1 MSNFRRGSF
10 CIAAVILSLILFSLT
25 ACLSRNDTSNAQAR
39 NTAAGTVIVLEKKEL
54 TLTIG
59 ASEKLNYTINPPH
72 NTNSPVEWTS
82 SAPLVASVS
91 SDGTVTALA
100 FTGGGTGR
108 FVSGPATGT
117 AIITARM
124 TDGRFEDSITVTTTT
139 AAQVDMETLP
149 PLKDQFSRYFM
160 MGNIFNPR
168 DVNSGGTAVTCT
180 RLIRHFNVL
189 THEND
194 MKPRN
199 LAPERS
205 GRTIHFNFT
214 TADRMVNAAIASG
227 FKVHGHTLLWHSQIP
242 LWQQDMANE
251 SRETAL
257 AAMRDYITGVA
268 RHFAGR
274 VYSWDVLNE
283 AFPDNAPS
291 NADWKNAM
299 RRGTGGEGQGAN
311 PWYVAIGS
319 DFVYEGFLAARLADP
334 NAILYYNDYNTDNPN
349 RARLIRDMVLEVNA
363 RYKAA
368 FPNETRLLIEGI
380 GMQEHHNTGVPSSRV
395 RATIDMFRPLGVI
408 LAVSELDVLGQSWNS
423 FSSGTGS
430 GTHNDDISTVTN
442 LGIIDQARLYG
453 EYFRVYLDNADIIER
468 VSMWGVLDPN
478 SWRSGGLPLLFDY
491 EGRAK
496 PAYYRVIAAL
506 EIR

>member
-1 MSNFRRGSF
+1 
-10 CIAAVILSLILFSLT
+10 
-25 ACLSRNDTSNAQAR
+25 
-39 NTAAGTVIVLEKKEL
+39 
-54 TLTIG
+54 
-59 ASEKLNYTINPPH
+59 
-72 NTNSPVEWTS
+72 
-82 SAPLVASVS
+82 
-91 SDGTVTALA
+91 
-100 FTGGGTGR
+100 
-108 FVSGPATGT
+108 
-117 AIITARM
+117 
-124 TDGRFEDSITVTTTT
+124 
-139 AAQVDMETLP
+139 
-149 PLKDQFSRYFM
+149 
-160 MGNIFNPR
+160 
-168 DVNSGGTAVTCT
+168 
-180 RLIRHFNVL
+180 
-189 THEND
+189 
-194 MKPRN
+194 
-199 LAPERS
+199 
-205 GRTIHFNFT
+205 
-214 TADRMVNAAIASG
+214 
-227 FKVHGHTLLWHSQIP
+227 
-242 LWQQDMANE
+242 MANE